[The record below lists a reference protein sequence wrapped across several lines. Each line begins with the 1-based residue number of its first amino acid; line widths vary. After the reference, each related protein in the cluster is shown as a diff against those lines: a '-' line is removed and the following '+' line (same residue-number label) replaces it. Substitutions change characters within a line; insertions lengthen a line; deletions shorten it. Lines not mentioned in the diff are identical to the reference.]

1 MQNFNQNEIV
11 CFTMPKIGEQE
22 ADNQD
27 AYCCSDDRSM
37 VAIADGASTS
47 LFAKEWA
54 NLLVEDFCHRQQE
67 PFENLHRNW
76 QQWLKPLQQQ
86 WISYSN
92 QIKQDPNIPWY
103 VKGSQEKNSASATF
117 IGLKL
122 HPPNQTGKKI
132 WEAIAIGDSCLF
144 QFKKLSGKIIFFPI
158 NKSSDFRTV
167 TECFNSLPQYNVSQ
181 PKYLQDNYDP
191 GDIFLLATDALAEW
205 LLQAIQTTKRED
217 QSLISIAEKQEFEDF
232 IQNLRDKKLIKN
244 DDTTLCRLIVSA
256 DVQELTTSQYKNIE
270 HSSQNLPQKKQEILA
285 FPTPATPSVQPAN
298 SNTLLQTYDRINDE
312 PGEQSTQQHP
322 IVYEASNQS
331 PIAPPTTSIS
341 NTEKRENGR
350 LSKNRKLKR
359 IEFFIL
365 IGVLGVVFITVLSW
379 FLVREN
385 TKTDEAKEQKEAVDK
400 FSKTSKDNQVNNP
413 AKLQEDVT
421 NKDNNLDFNKT
432 DKSNNNLSNA
442 RQNNQVNNQANLQE
456 YVSNKDN
463 NLDSNKTTKVEFKTP
478 IYSPNSPN
486 SKVIGFLY
494 GKQDDQPKDE
504 LDLWVL
510 IPKNYLS
517 DSGKHINIPTDVI
530 LPLFQENG
538 QSYFLGYLLTGRYEF
553 FKPRKTPN
561 PFKDSRWVK
570 VKVKLRN

>member
-1 MQNFNQNEIV
+1 MEKFNQNEIV

-27 AYCCSDDRSM
+27 ACCCSNDGSM

-54 NLLVEDFCHRQQE
+54 DILVEDFCHRQQE
-67 PFENLHRNW
+67 SVENLYRNW
-76 QQWLKPLQQQ
+76 QQWLKPLQQK
-86 WISYSN
+86 WINYSN
-92 QIKQDPNIPWY
+92 QIKQNPNIPWY

-122 HPPNQTGKKI
+122 HPPNQAGQKI

-144 QFKKLSGKIIFFPI
+144 QYKTISNTILPFPI
-158 NKSSDFRTV
+158 SKSSDFTTV

-181 PKYLQDNYDP
+181 PRYYKDDYDD
-191 GDIFLLATDALAEW
+191 GDIFILATDALAEW
-205 LLQAIQTTKRED
+205 ILRDIETKKREGKK
-217 QSLISIAEKQEFEDF
+217 LISVATQLEFENF
-232 IQNLRDKKLIKN
+232 IQNLRHNKLIKN

-256 DVQELTTSQYKNIE
+256 DVQQLTTSQHKNIE
-270 HSSQNLPQKKQEILA
+270 YSSQNVQQKQQRISE
-285 FPTPATPSVQPAN
+285 FPIPPTPSVQAAN
-298 SNTLLQTYDRINDE
+298 SNTLLQNDHTNDQ
-312 PGEQSTQQHP
+312 PGEQSKQQYP
-322 IVYEASNQS
+322 IVHEASNQS

-341 NTEKRENGR
+341 NIENRENGR

-365 IGVLGVVFITVLSW
+365 IGVLGVVFITVLFW

-385 TKTDEAKEQKEAVDK
+385 RKTDETKEQKETVDK
-400 FSKTSKDNQVNNP
+400 FSKTSKDNQINNP
-413 AKLQEDVT
+413 PKLQEDVT
-421 NKDNNLDFNKT
+421 NKENNLDFNKT

-442 RQNNQVNNQANLQE
+442 RQNNQINNLAKLQE
-456 YVSNKDN
+456 DVTNKEN
-463 NLDSNKTTKVEFKTP
+463 NLDSNKTTQIEFKTP

-494 GKQDDQPKDE
+494 GKQDNQPKDE